1 MKIQKSHPSG
11 CPSIKFPYLGLSGHN
26 ASNQRSKSHDVIAID
41 NYIAIAIVASS
52 PGSQKKWE
60 EEERNESLVSIVFRE
75 RTNFTEAQETP

>member
-41 NYIAIAIVASS
+41 SY
-52 PGSQKKWE
+52 
-60 EEERNESLVSIVFRE
+60 SLVPRLSEKVGGGRE
-75 RTNFTEAQETP
+75 K